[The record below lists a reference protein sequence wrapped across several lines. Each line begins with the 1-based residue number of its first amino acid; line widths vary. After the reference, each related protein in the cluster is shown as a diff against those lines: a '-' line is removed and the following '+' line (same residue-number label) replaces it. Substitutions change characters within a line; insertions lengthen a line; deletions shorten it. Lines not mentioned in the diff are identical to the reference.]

1 MSLARA
7 MATAGG
13 KVLLIDAD
21 ARRRA
26 SSRQFAEDVKLG
38 LDEVLAGEAT
48 LDQAIVKD
56 SLSDACL
63 LPQRLASNGI
73 SLAES
78 PALAELIEQV
88 RERYDLVLHH
98 TPPVLPAA
106 RARGTGRVAGGGGC

>member
-1 MSLARA
+1 
-7 MATAGG
+7 MAAAGG
-13 KVLLIDAD
+13 RVLLSDAD
-21 ARRRA
+21 VRRLA
-26 SSRQFAEDVKLG
+26 SSRLFAEDVKLG

-63 LPQRLASNGI
+63 LPQRLDSKGI

-88 RERYDLVLHH
+88 RERYDHVILD
-98 TPPVLPAA
+98 TPPDRTSTRLNSSH
-106 RARGTGRVAGGGGC
+106 

>member
-1 MSLARA
+1 MGLARA
-7 MATAGG
+7 MAAAGG

-63 LPQRLASNGI
+63 LPQRLDSKGI

-78 PALAELIEQV
+78 PALAERITPV
-88 RERYDLVLHH
+88 RERNSLSL
-98 TPPVLPAA
+98 PPPPPGLP
-106 RARGTGRVAGGGGC
+106 

>member
-1 MSLARA
+1 MGLARA
-7 MATAGG
+7 MAAAGG

-63 LPQRLASNGI
+63 LPQRLDSKGI

-78 PALAELIEQV
+78 PALAALIEKV
-88 RERYDLVLHH
+88 RERYDLVILDQIG
-98 TPPVLPAA
+98 
-106 RARGTGRVAGGGGC
+106 RASCRERVCQYSS